1 MFPSNVAVAVV
12 KISLTFTSVV
22 FADVVYQPAKSYPV
36 FVAVGSSVAVYAVS
50 YVFVTDSIASPPS
63 TLYANVYVFAFQIAY
78 NVTVAPSVSV
88 SDLLTVSLSAN
99 FFSPFSS
106 SDQPWNV
113 YPVFAYVFA
122 VSAFAV

>member
-1 MFPSNVAVAVV
+1 MS
-12 KISLTFTSVV
+12 STFTSVV

-36 FVAVGSSVAVYAVS
+36 FVAVGSSASVYAVS
-50 YVFVTDSIASPPS
+50 YVFVTDVIAIPPS
-63 TLYANVYVFAFQIAY
+63 TLYANVYVFAFQIAC

-99 FFSPFSS
+99 FFSPFGV

>member
-1 MFPSNVAVAVV
+1 MSP
-12 KISLTFTSVV
+12 TFTSVV

-36 FVAVGSSVAVYAVS
+36 FVAVGSSAAVYAVS
-50 YVFVTDSIASPPS
+50 YVFVTDVIAVPPS

-78 NVTVAPSVSV
+78 NVTVAPSISV
-88 SDLLTVSLSAN
+88 SDALTVALSAN
-99 FFSPFSS
+99 LTAPFAV

-113 YPVFAYVFA
+113 YPTFVNVFA